1 MQTQGQNAS
10 SLWGGSSNLN
20 GLEPNWGSIG
30 NQNSTGAN
38 FGLGLGS
45 TSLSNNTGHN
55 MQSGA
60 SSSFGESLNT
70 ISSNP
75 LLSNSSRM
83 NFGAPGTLAPGH
95 SAIKSSSSGGNM
107 QGHLSVSGAQPNGPQ
122 SNQSS
127 LSGAS
132 SQISGIPA
140 SSQGN
145 SAFGGN
151 MGFQKI
157 PVGSSSGPAVNP
169 GTSISS
175 NAQNSD
181 NLSSGW
187 GMSSSNNSTLPGT
200 SGWPGNPNSGSDW
213 DQQSTNMS
221 QSQQQIPQTSNTQFR
236 NPNPTG
242 QPSTT
247 DNQRPSSWAQ
257 AAGKGLNL
265 HSNNPAAG
273 AAGNVKSPAEMQRE
287 AEIRKAIESHD
298 GWGKKPIRQD
308 TQWSIESSPKV
319 QNKFSTG
326 TVVPEQSQQQKG
338 TNNMWN
344 NHNGTAIWEAN
355 KENVSWPS
363 NAVARPVGP
372 GQNATIWSGPPQN
385 PPNTSGNSWVGGP
398 PGQTQ
403 SSDKS
408 IGSWGTPEGSQP
420 SGGSNWSG
428 STEIGSWGGAQPSQN
443 STASGGISTWGEQEG
458 SSGWGEG
465 QGRPVGGNGTAYWGE
480 PQPSSS
486 TQQQQQQP
494 QQWGNTMMGA
504 SQNASTV
511 IGQRTTKP
519 DEWNKAGGRGQSGW
533 GEFAGPPD
541 PKIDDGTSLWAA
553 NNQQMVSFDKLTPNP
568 CPVEPGYT
576 LPLQTV

>member
-10 SLWGGSSNLN
+10 SLWGGNSNLS
-20 GLEPNWGSIG
+20 GLESNWGSLS

-38 FGLGLGS
+38 FGLGLGSS

-70 ISSNP
+70 ISTNAV
-75 LLSNSSRM
+75 LGNSSRM
-83 NFGAPGTLAPGH
+83 NFGAPGTLPPGH
-95 SAIKSSSSGGNM
+95 SAIKASSSVGNM
-107 QGHLSVSGAQPNGPQ
+107 QGSSSASGAQPNGPQ
-122 SNQSS
+122 SNQSG
-127 LSGAS
+127 LLGAS
-132 SQISGIPA
+132 SQITGMPV
-140 SSQGN
+140 SSQGS

-157 PVGSSSGPAVNP
+157 SSSSGPAVNP

-181 NLSSGW
+181 NLNSGW

-221 QSQQQIPQTSNTQFR
+221 QSQQQIPQTSSTQFR
-236 NPNPTG
+236 NANPTG
-242 QPSTT
+242 QPTAT

-265 HSNNPAAG
+265 NSNNSAVG

-298 GWGKKPIRQD
+298 GWGKKPVRQD

-319 QNKFSTG
+319 QNKFSNQS
-326 TVVPEQSQQQKG
+326 VVPEQPQQQKG

-344 NHNGTAIWEAN
+344 NNNGTAIWEAN
-355 KENVSWPS
+355 KENVPWNN
-363 NAVARPVGP
+363 NAVARPGP
-372 GQNATIWSGPPQN
+372 GPNAPSWSGPPQN
-385 PPNTSGNSWVGGP
+385 PPNTTGNSWVTGP
-398 PGQTQ
+398 PGQPQ
-403 SSDKS
+403 ISDKT
-408 IGSWGTPEGSQP
+408 IGSWGPQEGGQSA
-420 SGGSNWSG
+420 GSNWSS
-428 STEIGSWGGAQPSQN
+428 STEIGSWGSTQSPQN

-458 SSGWGEG
+458 TSGWSEG
-465 QGRPVGGNGTAYWGE
+465 QGRAGGGNGTAYWGE
-480 PQPSSS
+480 PPSSS
-486 TQQQQQQP
+486 AQQQQQ
-494 QQWGNTMMGA
+494 WGNAVMGA
-504 SQNASTV
+504 VPNQPTA
-511 IGQRTTKP
+511 IGQRTKP
-519 DEWNKAGGRGQSGW
+519 PDDWNKPGGRSQSGW
-533 GEFAGPPD
+533 GEPGGPQD
-541 PKIDDGTSLWAA
+541 SKVDDGTGLWAS
-553 NNQQMVSFDKLTPNP
+553 NNQPQVRLFIYLLYPRKTEIL
-568 CPVEPGYT
+568 
-576 LPLQTV
+576 LPSIH